1 MKWKPNHAAVDIL
14 PGVQFAE
21 LGISLTIM
29 LVQRAKLIEGLSDS
43 EGQHE
48 QLGQERQMGQEI
60 TGSLHT
66 KENIENF
73 NENPVPTSPNVPSE
87 DIPDYPLPRYLWFA
101 TDTRI
106 FTLLSG
112 KASASVSWSRSRE
125 SSLSIDAQS
134 SRRIPCQLLSALVYC
149 PPPRLSQLQ
158 FLADSM
164 ADSIRSPLYYCPPDL
179 KLSGQ

>member
-43 EGQHE
+43 GGQQE

-73 NENPVPTSPNVPSE
+73 NETPVPTSPDVPSE
-87 DIPDYPLPRYLWFA
+87 DVPDVLLRRYLCPQWLQESLPYYPVR
-101 TDTRI
+101 TP
-106 FTLLSG
+106 LVSVGLGPENHHCQSML
-112 KASASVSWSRSRE
+112 KA
-125 SSLSIDAQS
+125 
-134 SRRIPCQLLSALVYC
+134 
-149 PPPRLSQLQ
+149 
-158 FLADSM
+158 
-164 ADSIRSPLYYCPPDL
+164 
-179 KLSGQ
+179 